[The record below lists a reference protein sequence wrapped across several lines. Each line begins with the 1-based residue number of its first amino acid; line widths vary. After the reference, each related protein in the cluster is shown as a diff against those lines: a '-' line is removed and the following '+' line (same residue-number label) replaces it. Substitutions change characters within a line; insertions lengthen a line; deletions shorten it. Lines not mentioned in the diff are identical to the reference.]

1 MRKTVIVTG
10 AGRGLGF
17 AIVQKLL
24 HDGFYVVAVSR
35 TETDEI
41 KDLTQANDNL
51 EFLKFDLEKT
61 RDIFQLCKDIVQ
73 STKLDNKPTIF
84 SLINNAAIGT
94 DGILGTMHETDIE
107 RMIAIN
113 ITAPILLTK
122 YLTRMMMLSGHK
134 GRIVNIG
141 SIIGSTGYSG
151 LSVYGATKSA
161 MEGFSRSLS
170 REIGKIGM
178 TVNVVAPGYM
188 ETEMTTGLE
197 GDKLDSIRR
206 RSAMKLFARPSD
218 VAETV
223 AFLLGKGG
231 DRITGT
237 VLTVDAGST
246 A

>member
-1 MRKTVIVTG
+1 
-10 AGRGLGF
+10 
-17 AIVQKLL
+17 
-24 HDGFYVVAVSR
+24 
-35 TETDEI
+35 
-41 KDLTQANDNL
+41 
-51 EFLKFDLEKT
+51 
-61 RDIFQLCKDIVQ
+61 
-73 STKLDNKPTIF
+73 
-84 SLINNAAIGT
+84 
-94 DGILGTMHETDIE
+94 
-107 RMIAIN
+107 
-113 ITAPILLTK
+113 
-122 YLTRMMMLSGHK
+122 
-134 GRIVNIG
+134 
-141 SIIGSTGYSG
+141 
-151 LSVYGATKSA
+151 